1 MNPIPPQQLLE
12 AQQWRYATKV
22 FNAAKKIPVP
32 VWSALEQ
39 TLVLTPTSYGL
50 QPYRFLLVQDSA
62 KRNELLPKSWGQKQV
77 VDCSHFVVFTARTEM
92 KESDVDRFIQRISGV
107 RGVAPEKLATFRGMM
122 LQDVVHGPR
131 GKSAHEWAARQAY
144 IALGN
149 FMTSCAVLGVDAC
162 PMEGIEPAAYD
173 TILGLDGSGYAT
185 VVACAAGY
193 RADADKYAALTKV
206 RYETADLILKI

>member
-22 FNAAKKIPVP
+22 FDAAKKIPIP

-39 TLVLTPTSYGL
+39 SLVLTPTSYGL
-50 QPYRFLLVQDSA
+50 QPYRFLLVQDAA
-62 KRNELLPKSWGQKQV
+62 KRIELLPKSWGQKQV
-77 VDCSHFVVFTARTEM
+77 VDCSHFVVFTSRTEM

-131 GKSAHEWAARQAY
+131 GKIAHEWAARQAY

-185 VVACAAGY
+185 VVACASGY
-193 RADADKYAALTKV
+193 RADADKYASLTKV
-206 RYETADLILKI
+206 RYETADLILKM